1 MSINPTKL
9 RPAPKLWLA
18 LLAMPLLAG
27 CAGERA
33 SRATERPNFNRSVPT
48 AAVES
53 SVGIQLTASEAL
65 ESQEPEGKQLPR
77 PVPVVN
83 PDGLASNENPFVSQT
98 ELAASQVIRMVLER
112 NPTIEQMRA
121 AATAAQARYPQ
132 AISLDDPLFGFATAP
147 GSIGSTNAGY
157 AGRAELS
164 QKFPYPG
171 KRFLRG
177 QVVQREANAAVQDVD
192 DVRLQLIEAAW
203 SAYADYFLTE
213 RALALN
219 DENLKRARE
228 LRQNAATR
236 VKNAQAPQQDILQA
250 DVEIARLQERTVILE
265 RARQVSKA
273 RLNTLMH
280 YPPDAFLPVP
290 QRGAAQLTI
299 PAAQDLRARAL
310 LARPDAKALV
320 ERVASE
326 EAAVALA
333 QREYKPDVE
342 LLAAYDS
349 FWQGSEGR
357 PLQWQVGAR
366 INLPVRLSRRSGAVI
381 EAQAGVATRRADLSR
396 LSDQIGLQV
405 QEAYELAQENIKVL
419 SLYDKTL
426 IPAAEA
432 NIKEAIASYATGK
445 VPFVALVEAQR
456 NLINLKDRHAELLAE
471 SLRRKA
477 ALERA
482 VGGPIDEKK

>member
-9 RPAPKLWLA
+9 RPVPVLWLA
-18 LLAMPLLAG
+18 LVAAPLLAG

-33 SRATERPNFNRSVPT
+33 TRETERPNFNRSVPT
-48 AAVES
+48 TAVVS
-53 SVGIQLTASEAL
+53 SAGIQLTASEVL
-65 ESQEPEGKQLPR
+65 ESQEPEAKQLPR
-77 PVPVVN
+77 SVPVAN
-83 PDGLASNENPFVSQT
+83 PDGPASNENPFASQK
-98 ELAASQVIRMVLER
+98 ELAVTQVIRTVLER

-121 AATAAQARYPQ
+121 TATAAQARYPQ
-132 AISLDDPLFGFATAP
+132 AISLDDPLFGYATAP
-147 GSIGSTNAGY
+147 GTMGTSNIGY

-171 KRFLRG
+171 KRYLRG
-177 QVVQREANAAVQDVD
+177 QIVQREANAAVQDVD
-192 DVRLQLIEAAW
+192 DVRLQLIEATW

-219 DENLKRARE
+219 EENLKRARE

-265 RARQVSKA
+265 RARKVAQA

-280 YPPDAFLPVP
+280 YPPDAFLPAP
-290 QRGAAQLTI
+290 HKGAAQLAI
-299 PAAQDLRARAL
+299 PPAQDLRARAL
-310 LARPDAKALV
+310 LVRPDVRALA
-320 ERVASE
+320 ERIASD

-342 LLAAYDS
+342 LLGAYDS
-349 FWQGSEGR
+349 FWQGSDR
-357 PLQWQVGAR
+357 AMQWQVGAR
-366 INLPVRLSRRSGAVI
+366 INLPVRLARRSGAVL
-381 EAQAGVATRRADLSR
+381 ETQAAVAARRAELSR
-396 LSDQIGLQV
+396 LSDQIGLLV
-405 QEAYELAQENIKVL
+405 QEAYELVQENIKVL
-419 SLYDKTL
+419 SLYEKTV

-432 NIKEAIASYATGK
+432 NIKEAITSYTTGK
-445 VPFVALVEAQR
+445 VPFVTLVEAQR
-456 NLINLKDRHAELLAE
+456 NLIILKDRHAEVLAE

-482 VGGPIDEKK
+482 VGGPIDDKE

>member
-1 MSINPTKL
+1 M
-9 RPAPKLWLA
+9 
-18 LLAMPLLAG
+18 
-27 CAGERA
+27 
-33 SRATERPNFNRSVPT
+33 PT
-48 AAVES
+48 AVLES
-53 SVGIQLTASEAL
+53 SAEIQLTAAEVPN
-65 ESQEPEGKQLPR
+65 SQEPEAKQLPR
-77 PVPVVN
+77 PVPVAH
-83 PDGLASNENPFVSQT
+83 PGGPASASNENPFASQK

-121 AATAAQARYPQ
+121 AATAAQARFPQ
-132 AISLDDPLFGFATAP
+132 AISLDDPLFGYATAP
-147 GSIGSTNAGY
+147 GTMGTSNIGY

-177 QVVQREANAAVQDVD
+177 QIVQREANAAVQDVD

-265 RARQVSKA
+265 RARKVAQA

-280 YPPDAFLPVP
+280 YPPDALLPAP
-290 QRGAAQLTI
+290 HKGAAQLAI
-299 PAAQDLRARAL
+299 PPAQDLRTRAL
-310 LARPDAKALV
+310 LARPDVRALA
-320 ERVASE
+320 ERIASD

-349 FWQGSEGR
+349 FWQGSDGR

-366 INLPVRLSRRSGAVI
+366 INLPIRLARRSGAVL
-381 EAQAGVATRRADLSR
+381 ETQAAVAARRAELSR
-396 LSDQIGLQV
+396 LSDQIGLLV
-405 QEAYELAQENIKVL
+405 QEAYELVQENIKVL
-419 SLYDKTL
+419 SLYEKTV

-432 NIKEAIASYATGK
+432 NIKEAITSYTTGK
-445 VPFVALVEAQR
+445 VPFVTLVEAQR
-456 NLINLKDRHAELLAE
+456 NLIILKDRHAEVLTE

-482 VGGPIDEKK
+482 VGGPIDEKE